1 MAPAAVAY
9 DGSHLS
15 TFPTEEYAPGQKL
28 RICVTGAG
36 GFIASHLARRLK
48 REGHYIVAADWKRNE
63 HMTVRLGTK
72 PKGSTDTCDP
82 PPPTNDAA
90 WIER

>member
-72 PKGSTDTCDP
+72 PKGSTDT
-82 PPPTNDAA
+82 
-90 WIER
+90 